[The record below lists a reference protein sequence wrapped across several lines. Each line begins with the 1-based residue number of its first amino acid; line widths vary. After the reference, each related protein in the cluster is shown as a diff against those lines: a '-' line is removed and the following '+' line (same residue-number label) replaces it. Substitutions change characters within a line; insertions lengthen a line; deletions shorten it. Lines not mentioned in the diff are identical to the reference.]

1 MPMTDQQI
9 DALAGALVAARRPG
23 AAPVATPDVP
33 PATQDEAY
41 RVQDAVLARLG
52 PAAGWKVGAASNSAD
67 PSCAPIL
74 SGGVGF
80 AGRHPVI
87 VPSRAGVEIEIA
99 FRIARTFPA
108 SLAAPTR
115 DAVLAAI
122 GSAHV
127 VIETCARRVA
137 DKSATAPPLLLLADN
152 IQNHGLVIGPL
163 VEGWRAL
170 DGDKLTARM
179 TADGRLLGETTGG
192 HTAKDLLRLLVW
204 QVGHCVTRRGGLPAG
219 TIVTTGAWTGM
230 HMVDAPARIVA
241 EFPAL
246 GRIEIAL
253 AV

>member
-9 DALAGALVAARRPG
+9 DALAAGLAAARRPG
-23 AAPVATPDVP
+23 AAPLATPAVLP
-33 PATQDEAY
+33 ETLEEAY
-41 RVQDAVLARLG
+41 RVQDRVLARLG
-52 PAAGWKVGAASNSAD
+52 PAAGWKVGAATPDAG

-74 SGGVGF
+74 SGGVSF
-80 AGRHPVI
+80 AGPRAVV
-87 VPSRAGVEIEIA
+87 VPARVGVEVEIA
-99 FRIARTFPA
+99 FRMARTFPA
-108 SLAAPTR
+108 AAAPPTR
-115 DAVLAAI
+115 DAVLAAV

-137 DKSATAPPLLLLADN
+137 DKSASAPPMLLLADN
-152 IQNHGLVIGPL
+152 IQNHGLVIGPE
-163 VEGWRAL
+163 VEGWRAIDAGKL
-170 DGDKLTARM
+170 VARMFAGDKP
-179 TADGRLLGETTGG
+179 LGETTGG
-192 HTAKDLLRLLVW
+192 HTARDLVRLLVW